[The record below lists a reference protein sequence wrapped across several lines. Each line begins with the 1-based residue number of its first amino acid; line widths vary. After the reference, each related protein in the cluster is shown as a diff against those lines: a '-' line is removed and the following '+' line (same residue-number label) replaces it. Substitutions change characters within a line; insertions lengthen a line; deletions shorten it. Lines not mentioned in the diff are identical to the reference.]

1 MSRELP
7 VPKDVRDLVEEL
19 LGRTVNV
26 SQADPIKQSD
36 LPNTMIAVYRDD
48 SRRIGAVVGMDFKL
62 TVYTAAAIGLVPP
75 GGAEACIEDREI
87 SPMLAEN
94 ADEVCNVLTSLLNQ
108 AGQPHLKLDQSFLPG
123 QSPPTDA
130 TVHAVAIGRRL
141 DLSVEIAGYGS
152 GKLSIVLTG

>member
-26 SQADPIKQSD
+26 NQADPIRQAD
-36 LPNTMIAVYRDD
+36 IANTMISVYRDNGG
-48 SRRIGAVVGMDFKL
+48 RIGAVLGMDFKL
-62 TVYTAAAIGLVPP
+62 TVYAAAAIGLVPP

-94 ADEVCNVLTSLLNQ
+94 AVEVCNILTSLLNQ
-108 AGQPHLKLDQSFLPG
+108 AGQPHLKLDQSYLPG
-123 QSPPTDA
+123 QSPSTDA
-130 TVHAVAIGRRL
+130 TAHAVAIGRRL
-141 DLSVEIAGYGS
+141 DLSVDIGGYGS
-152 GKLSIVLTG
+152 GKLSIVLTS